1 MRLVFGK
8 SATVAEFIQRRSGV
22 IFSPVTSMF
31 AVLNDAGELTGGI
44 AFVNYT
50 GAGIELAGAGSVVL
64 SRTVRQAIG
73 DYAYGW
79 LGCRRI
85 QITTRQSNKVM
96 RKLAPRL
103 GFIFE
108 GRSRACYGDEDGYV
122 YSLLSDEA
130 ITQGHWIP
138 KPEGYR
144 DARTQAA

>member
-8 SATVAEFIQRRSGV
+8 NKAVADFIQAKSGV

-31 AVLNDAGELTGGI
+31 AVLNEAGTLIGGV

-50 GAGIELAGAGSVVL
+50 GAGIELAGAGSVII

-73 DYAYGW
+73 DYAFGW
-79 LGCRRI
+79 LGCKRL
-85 QITTRQSNKVM
+85 QITTRRSNKTM

-103 GFIFE
+103 GFVFE
-108 GRSRACYGDEDGYV
+108 GRARSCYGDEDGLV
-122 YSLLSDEA
+122 YSLLSHEA
-130 ITQGHWIP
+130 IERGHWTP

-144 DARTQAA
+144 VAA